1 MKPKTLVS
9 TILLLFVVVSILFL
23 VTKDRGSIA
32 PETNSVSDQTIVYYF
47 HGNVRCKTCNTIELW
62 TKEVVLKNQD
72 LEWRVVNIDEPENE
86 HFIQDFQISSSTVVL
101 SDGNNYS
108 ELALVWQLVR
118 DDKESFQ
125 LYIQNEIAEFLND

>member
-1 MKPKTLVS
+1 
-9 TILLLFVVVSILFL
+9 VSILFL